1 MSTWERGGV
10 VMQHPKAVLVSGA
23 SRGIGRA
30 IAERF
35 QRDGWTVVGLA
46 RQPANLPFPL
56 LQCDLSQPKQV
67 ESAVTRAFA
76 EVEGLQVL
84 VNNAAIYGAIPW
96 QQQSLDQFRSTM
108 AVNAE
113 AVYVACSVFARA
125 LIARG
130 QAGSIVNLS
139 SVSARIGS
147 LDVAYTASKGAV
159 EGMTK
164 AFARALARDHI
175 RVNAVAPG
183 PVNTEMGALI
193 PRERQ
198 RDYQRTILQGRFG
211 DPEEVAN
218 LVAFLAGPEASLIT
232 GAVMACDGGML

>member
-1 MSTWERGGV
+1 
-10 VMQHPKAVLVSGA
+10 MQHPKAVLVSGA

-164 AFARALARDHI
+164 AFSASPCPRSH
-175 RVNAVAPG
+175 
-183 PVNTEMGALI
+183 
-193 PRERQ
+193 PRERSGTWPREY
-198 RDYQRTILQGRFG
+198 RDGGVDPPRSPTRLPAHDPARPLRRSRGGCEPRGIPGRSRSKS
-211 DPEEVAN
+211 DHRR
-218 LVAFLAGPEASLIT
+218 
-232 GAVMACDGGML
+232 CDGL